1 MTGRRALA
9 CRPTLVLAL
18 VLGLGAA
25 AAGTARAAC
34 PPEGQTRDSLLAL
47 RNARWVVEDTA
58 RREALAIG
66 LVDCLA
72 DPDPALRD
80 EVAFEALQAWMR
92 SGALPAGTVRRIANQ
107 LLGRVSPRAAVS
119 DAQGLAAPFAALT
132 LAEVA
137 RMDRLNA
144 LYSPAEREAVVNA
157 AITYLASVR
166 DYRGYD
172 PREGWRHG
180 VAHGADWLLQLSL
193 NTALDK
199 GQLDRMLAAIAAQAL
214 PPGEHPYT
222 HGEGQR
228 LMAPVF
234 HIARRGLHDAD
245 FWSGWLGRIA
255 AAGAWPEGQPIS
267 VAALARM
274 HNARG
279 FIWPLYVAVQESP
292 DTALRERLLPG
303 LKAAVKLLP

>member
-1 MTGRRALA
+1 MRWFS
-9 CRPTLVLAL
+9 PAL
-18 VLGLGAA
+18 VAACAA
-25 AAGTARAAC
+25 AIATGGAHAAC
-34 PPEGQTRDSLLAL
+34 PPEGQTRDSLLVL
-47 RNARWVVEDTA
+47 RNAKWVVEDTA
-58 RREALAIG
+58 RREALALG

-80 EVAFEALQAWMR
+80 EVAYEGLQWWMR
-92 SGALPAGTVRRIANQ
+92 SNALSAATVRRISNQ
-107 LLGRVSPRAAVS
+107 LLGRVTPRAAAS
-119 DAQGLAAPFAALT
+119 DNRGVAAPFAALT

-137 RMDRLNA
+137 RVDRQTPLF
-144 LYSPAEREAVVNA
+144 STAEREAFVNA
-157 AITYLASVR
+157 AISYLASVR

-172 PREGWRHG
+172 PRDGWRHG

-214 PPGEHPYT
+214 PPGEHSYT

-234 HIARRGLHDAD
+234 YIARRGLHDTE
-245 FWSGWLGRIA
+245 FWTGWLGRIG
-255 AAGAWPEGQPIS
+255 AAGAWPEGQPAS
-267 VAALARM
+267 VSALARM

-279 FIWPLYVAVQESP
+279 FIWPLYAAVQESP
-292 DTALRERLLPG
+292 DAAVRERLLPG
-303 LKAAVKLLP
+303 LKVALKSLQ

>member
-1 MTGRRALA
+1 MKPRALA
-9 CRPTLVLAL
+9 LAL
-18 VLGLGAA
+18 ASALT
-25 AAGTARAAC
+25 AGSLHAAC
-34 PPEGQTRDSLLAL
+34 PPEGQTRDTLLAL
-47 RNARWVVEDTA
+47 RNAKWAVDDAT

-72 DPDPALRD
+72 DADPALRD
-80 EVAFEALQAWMR
+80 EIAYEGLQWWMR
-92 SGALPAGTVRRIANQ
+92 SNALSTGTVRRISNQ
-107 LLGRVSPRAAVS
+107 LLGRVTPRAAAS
-119 DAQGLAAPFAALT
+119 DGRGVAAPFAALT

-137 RMDRLNA
+137 RVDRL
-144 LYSPAEREAVVNA
+144 SPLFSAAEREAFVNT
-157 AITYLASVR
+157 AIGYLASVR

-172 PREGWRHG
+172 PRDGWRHG

-214 PPGEHPYT
+214 PPGEHSYT

-234 HIARRGLHDAD
+234 YIAKRGLHDTE
-245 FWSGWLGRIA
+245 FWTGWLGRIG

-267 VAALARM
+267 VSALARM

-279 FIWPLYVAVQESP
+279 FIWPLYAAVQETP
-292 DTALRERLLPG
+292 DAAVRERLLPG
-303 LKAAVKLLP
+303 LKAALKSLQ